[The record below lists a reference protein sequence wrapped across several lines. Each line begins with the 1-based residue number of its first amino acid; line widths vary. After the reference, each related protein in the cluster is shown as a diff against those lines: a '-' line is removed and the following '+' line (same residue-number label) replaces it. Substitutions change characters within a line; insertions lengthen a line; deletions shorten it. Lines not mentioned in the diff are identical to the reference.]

1 MPVTR
6 HYVIT
11 SLRHYGITALHR
23 NCNRRTVVS
32 ISFAT
37 DVRDGDTVWRHSV
50 PLLREGT
57 WRHSSGCS
65 RANQKYGG
73 VAFFCYGGGCT
84 VVAGRGQLQ
93 SIGRPRHGPD
103 DVSVALQRSDDR
115 GGCDRVRRSGSPFVA
130 ATPASKLATATA
142 PGNYTVI
149 AAAAAAC
156 VGVAVG
162 PHGHERIPAAC
173 SNVLFPI
180 RRDCQRCGV
189 QP

>member
-6 HYVIT
+6 YNVIT
-11 SLRHYGITALHR
+11 SLRHCVIASELQPPHSCQHIVCYGR
-23 NCNRRTVVS
+23 SR
-32 ISFAT
+32 
-37 DVRDGDTVWRHSV
+37 WRHCMAT
-50 PLLREGT
+50 LRSPVTGGA

-130 ATPASKLATATA
+130 ATPASRLATATA
-142 PGNYTVI
+142 PGNSTVI

-162 PHGHERIPAAC
+162 PHRHERIPAAC

>member
-6 HYVIT
+6 HNVIT
-11 SLRHYGITALHR
+11 SLRHYGIASFHR
-23 NCNRRTVVS
+23 NCNRTVVS
-32 ISFAT
+32 IVCYRRS
-37 DVRDGDTVWRHSV
+37 RWRHCMAT
-50 PLLREGT
+50 LLSLLQEGT
-57 WRHSSGCS
+57 CRHTSGCS
-65 RANQKYGG
+65 RANQKSGG
-73 VAFFCYGGGCT
+73 IAFFFCYGGGCT

-103 DVSVALQRSDDR
+103 NVSVALQRSDDR
-115 GGCDRVRRSGSPFVA
+115 GGCDCVRRSGSPFVA
-130 ATPASKLATATA
+130 ATPASRLATATA

-149 AAAAAAC
+149 AVAAAAC